1 MAKVLIAN
9 IGNRTL
15 IAKNGNQLS
24 PFEQREA
31 GAIPKRNFKEDTLKM
46 LEMLTAGDDSILEKL
61 DINILPAVFQMEG
74 IPEHIYLFTSDQQG
88 ENEARRRQDT
98 LYAGEIIAQL
108 LKKKYQS
115 NVPKIEVIPLN
126 GVSAVSLNDLTYGFR
141 QEIRKIVKSHTNDR
155 IIVCDSG
162 GTPQQKNALKIVV
175 EYLMTDQEPI
185 FYQVREEYNEETG
198 EIYLGKGTAVQVE
211 SQEIG
216 LIVDE
221 QNIGLLISTGEYSAA
236 AQLRGRT
243 KKDLAFTLLQI
254 MHYRTLFLDETA
266 QKVIGPGYF
275 STVFEQWQRAN
286 PALKRHF
293 PSILDFISR
302 KPTGDLTLWQEI
314 FNFVEHKDQQEDL
327 QKRFFRM
334 CEVLQL
340 GNFYWHLGDLT
351 SAALTYFVFIER
363 SLNAILAANNIN
375 VRNRVAFISILERS
389 EKVKNYLFPYFGNR
403 PPQVTIPSKIA
414 YIRTELE
421 VINNSKLR
429 GLMDSIQNVIS
440 FGNNGDETGLD
451 KLRNKIAHE
460 GDGVTEQT
468 LNQFVPRFEQ
478 TIKEWHQILGVPFEV
493 EKNDYTLFNEGLNKY
508 LRLS

>member
-61 DINILPAVFQMEG
+61 DINILPAVFQVEG

-115 NVPKIEVIPLN
+115 NAQKIEVIPLN
-126 GVSAVSLNDLTYGFR
+126 GVSAVSLNDLTYRFR

-198 EIYLGKGTAVQVE
+198 EIYLG
-211 SQEIG
+211 
-216 LIVDE
+216 
-221 QNIGLLISTGEYSAA
+221 
-236 AQLRGRT
+236 
-243 KKDLAFTLLQI
+243 
-254 MHYRTLFLDETA
+254 
-266 QKVIGPGYF
+266 
-275 STVFEQWQRAN
+275 
-286 PALKRHF
+286 
-293 PSILDFISR
+293 
-302 KPTGDLTLWQEI
+302 
-314 FNFVEHKDQQEDL
+314 
-327 QKRFFRM
+327 
-334 CEVLQL
+334 
-340 GNFYWHLGDLT
+340 
-351 SAALTYFVFIER
+351 
-363 SLNAILAANNIN
+363 
-375 VRNRVAFISILERS
+375 
-389 EKVKNYLFPYFGNR
+389 
-403 PPQVTIPSKIA
+403 
-414 YIRTELE
+414 
-421 VINNSKLR
+421 
-429 GLMDSIQNVIS
+429 
-440 FGNNGDETGLD
+440 
-451 KLRNKIAHE
+451 
-460 GDGVTEQT
+460 
-468 LNQFVPRFEQ
+468 
-478 TIKEWHQILGVPFEV
+478 
-493 EKNDYTLFNEGLNKY
+493 
-508 LRLS
+508 